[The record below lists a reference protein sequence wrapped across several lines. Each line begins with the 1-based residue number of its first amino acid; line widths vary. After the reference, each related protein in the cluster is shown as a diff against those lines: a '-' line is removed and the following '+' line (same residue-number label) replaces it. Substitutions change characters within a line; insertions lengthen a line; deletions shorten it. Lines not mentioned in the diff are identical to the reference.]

1 MTTPESPTP
10 PAPSSSSSHQHI
22 TTVLHSE
29 EAATLS
35 IAMIC
40 LLEFT
45 KELAAKSS
53 NGISIDQAEID
64 QMVKRHVLAA
74 KSSEGQGMSYEQES
88 NVIGEAVKLLEGM
101 FRQVVV
107 HKRDTL

>member
-1 MTTPESPTP
+1 MTT
-10 PAPSSSSSHQHI
+10 PSSSSSHQHI

-53 NGISIDQAEID
+53 NGITIDQTEID

-74 KSSEGQGMSYEQES
+74 KSSEGQGMSIQQEA
-88 NVIGEAVKLLEGM
+88 NVIGDAVKLLEDM
-101 FRQVVV
+101 FGQVVAV
-107 HKRDTL
+107 KPEDPK

>member
-1 MTTPESPTP
+1 MTT
-10 PAPSSSSSHQHI
+10 PSSSSSHQHI

-53 NGISIDQAEID
+53 HGIAIDQTTID

-74 KSSEGQGMSYEQES
+74 KSSEGQGMSYVQES
-88 NVIGEAVKLLEGM
+88 NVIGEAVKLLESM
-101 FRQVVV
+101 FSQVLAMKPEEPKV
-107 HKRDTL
+107 D

>member
-1 MTTPESPTP
+1 MTTPEP
-10 PAPSSSSSHQHI
+10 PSSHHHI
-22 TTVLHSE
+22 TKVLHSE

-53 NGISIDQAEID
+53 HGITIDQTEID
-64 QMVKRHVLAA
+64 QMVKRHILAA

-88 NVIGEAVKLLEGM
+88 NVIGEAVKLLESM
-101 FRQVVV
+101 FSQVVAV
-107 HKRDTL
+107 KPENS

>member
-1 MTTPESPTP
+1 MTTP
-10 PAPSSSSSHQHI
+10 APVPSASSHQHI

-45 KELAAKSS
+45 KELATKSA
-53 NGISIDQAEID
+53 NGITINQAEID

-88 NVIGEAVKLLEGM
+88 NVIGQAVKLLEGM
-101 FRQVVV
+101 FSQVVV
-107 HKRDTL
+107 KPSEPRVG

>member
-1 MTTPESPTP
+1 VINDPDN
-10 PAPSSSSSHQHI
+10 SSV
-22 TTVLHSE
+22 TKVLHSE

-53 NGISIDQAEID
+53 HGVTIDQNTLD
-64 QMVKRHVLAA
+64 HMVKHHVLAA
-74 KSSEGQGMSYEQES
+74 KSSEGQGMSMSQEAK
-88 NVIGEAVKLLEGM
+88 VIGEAVTLLESLLS
-101 FRQVVV
+101 QVVAV
-107 HKRDTL
+107 EPKSHS

>member
-1 MTTPESPTP
+1 MSTPEQ
-10 PAPSSSSSHQHI
+10 PSSSSSHQHI

-53 NGISIDQAEID
+53 HGITIDQAEID
-64 QMVKRHVLAA
+64 LMVKRHVLAA

-101 FRQVVV
+101 FSQVVAV
-107 HKRDTL
+107 KPEEPKIE

>member
-1 MTTPESPTP
+1 MTKPE
-10 PAPSSSSSHQHI
+10 HQSI

-29 EAATLS
+29 EATTLS

-53 NGISIDQAEID
+53 HGIAIDQTAID

-101 FRQVVV
+101 FSQVVAV
-107 HKRDTL
+107 KPEEPKIG

>member
-1 MTTPESPTP
+1 MDKPEP
-10 PAPSSSSSHQHI
+10 PSSHQSV
-22 TTVLHSE
+22 TKVLHSE

-53 NGISIDQAEID
+53 YGQTIDQATIN

-74 KSSEGQGMSYEQES
+74 KSSEGQGMSIQQEA
-88 NVIGEAVKLLEGM
+88 NVIGDAVKLLEDM
-101 FRQVVV
+101 FGQVVAV
-107 HKRDTL
+107 KPDEPKGA

>member
-1 MTTPESPTP
+1 MTTPEP
-10 PAPSSSSSHQHI
+10 PSSPQHI
-22 TTVLHSE
+22 TKVLHSE

-53 NGISIDQAEID
+53 HGITIDQTEID
-64 QMVKRHVLAA
+64 QMVKRHILAA

-88 NVIGEAVKLLEGM
+88 NVIGEAVKLLESM
-101 FRQVVV
+101 FSQVVAV
-107 HKRDTL
+107 KPENS

>member
-1 MTTPESPTP
+1 MTKPE
-10 PAPSSSSSHQHI
+10 HQSI

-53 NGISIDQAEID
+53 NGITIDQAEID
-64 QMVKRHVLAA
+64 KN
-74 KSSEGQGMSYEQES
+74 GQTPRPS
-88 NVIGEAVKLLEGM
+88 
-101 FRQVVV
+101 R
-107 HKRDTL
+107 